1 MKSILSRVEPARS
14 TRVGAIPLKASGAAM
29 AVFLAM
35 GIATANEL
43 INGKLDTIAVGP
55 QNNPTPTG
63 WTVEATKAISGT
75 HYDGC
80 SSEPWCNVL
89 DIGGYGLFFK
99 PFQGSIGDEITVHFY
114 QDNPASPGTKYT
126 LSGYAAGEANY
137 CGFFTTNSPPPQTL
151 FVIQFLD
158 AGNSVIAS
166 NGFDLVA
173 AGLPSSGPGSM
184 QSFLFTTPQVTAPPN
199 AAVVR
204 VGASMI
210 NAYSTSGAQSFFVDA
225 FELLSEAPPG
235 APVITNQPKHTTVSA
250 GATAVFTVGVSN
262 PAGVSYQWQF
272 NGANLS
278 DGGKISGAN
287 TATLTVTDVSA
298 SEVGR
303 YRVRLTNAGGS
314 VLSSE
319 ATLAIVGINFYPV
332 ISITGKI
339 GDTYRVDYS
348 TALEPATWIP
358 LSTNVLTSS
367 PQLILDATSPGDNTR
382 FYRAVL
388 LQ

>member
-1 MKSILSRVEPARS
+1 MKPTYRKVEQLCSRRA
-14 TRVGAIPLKASGAAM
+14 GALVLRASAAAM
-29 AVFLAM
+29 AVLLAA
-35 GIATANEL
+35 GVASANEL
-43 INGKLDTIAVGP
+43 INGTLDTIAVGP
-55 QNNPTPTG
+55 QNNATPTG
-63 WTVEATKAISGT
+63 WTVEASKVISGT

-99 PFQGSIGDEITVHFY
+99 PFQGAVGDEITVHFY

-137 CGFFTTNSPPPQTL
+137 CGFFATNNPPPQTL

-184 QSFLFTTPQVTAPPN
+184 QSFLFTTPQVTAPAN

-225 FELLSEAPPG
+225 FELLAEAPPG

-262 PAGVSYQWQF
+262 LAGVSYQWQH

-278 DGGKISGAN
+278 DGGNISGAT
-287 TATLTVTDVSA
+287 TATLTVSDVS
-298 SEVGR
+298 SSDVGR
-303 YRVRLTNAGGS
+303 YRVRVTNAGGS

-348 TALEPATWIP
+348 TAIEPTTWIP

-382 FYRAVL
+382 FYRAVF